1 MDTRRNPPRVQ
12 TKLIQIDAIPLTT
25 VDDLIY
31 GPFLN
36 IQQAREKGLKRYF
49 TGKPCKNGHI
59 AERLVR
65 GATCVACKA
74 MWAAADQKKHK
85 AAKNARQRRYREK
98 NRESLRQA
106 GRDRYASFTPERRA
120 QYIRERSDYHVENPE
135 VAKRCYQKNPNNSY
149 LHTVAYR
156 ARLREVAV
164 RLTKEESLRMKAIY
178 AEMKRMNREAGFAKY
193 HVDHI
198 IPVSKGGLHHPDNL
212 QILTAKEN
220 QVKSNKLTQ

>member
-1 MDTRRNPPRVQ
+1 
-12 TKLIQIDAIPLTT
+12 
-25 VDDLIY
+25 
-31 GPFLN
+31 
-36 IQQAREKGLKRYF
+36 
-49 TGKPCKNGHI
+49 
-59 AERLVR
+59 
-65 GATCVACKA
+65 

-85 AAKNARQRRYREK
+85 AAKNERQRRYREK
-98 NRESLRQA
+98 NRERVRQA

-120 QYIRERSDYHVENPE
+120 QYIRERNDYHLENPE
-135 VAKRCYQKNPNNSY
+135 VGKRCYQKNPNNQY

-220 QVKSNKLTQ
+220 RVKSNKLTQ